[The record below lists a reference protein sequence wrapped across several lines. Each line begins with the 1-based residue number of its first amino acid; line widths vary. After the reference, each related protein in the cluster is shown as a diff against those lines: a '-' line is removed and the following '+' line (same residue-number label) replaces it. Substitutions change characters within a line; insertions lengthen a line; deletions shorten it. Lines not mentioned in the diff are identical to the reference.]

1 MCLRVEWSGRQERW
15 IQPRGQALWLLM
27 PVARSHGWPLE
38 MEASPGLQVDTG
50 GKLAG
55 QGGPRLDVVQRAYL
69 YFKIMYLVP

>member
-1 MCLRVEWSGRQERW
+1 
-15 IQPRGQALWLLM
+15 M

-50 GKLAG
+50 GKLAAAQLAG

-69 YFKIMYLVP
+69 YFKILYLVP